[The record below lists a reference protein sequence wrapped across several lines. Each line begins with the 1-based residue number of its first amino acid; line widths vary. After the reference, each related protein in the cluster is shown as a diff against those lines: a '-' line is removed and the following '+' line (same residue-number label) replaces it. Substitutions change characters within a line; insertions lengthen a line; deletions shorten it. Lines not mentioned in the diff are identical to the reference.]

1 MIIQPG
7 TLINQT
13 HLHIFQ
19 LLPQCI
25 SEVTNFQHLQMSWVI
40 HWKDWH
46 LKLMV
51 FTILYILNYMYVYM
65 QAPVVLTTTYKAN
78 DHCILDLFLS
88 VFHLYV

>member
-1 MIIQPG
+1 MLIIQPG
-7 TLINQT
+7 TFINKT
-13 HLHIFQ
+13 YLHIFE

-51 FTILYILNYMYVYM
+51 FTILYILNYIHAGSCCVDNNIY
-65 QAPVVLTTTYKAN
+65 
-78 DHCILDLFLS
+78 ILDLFLS